1 MSTTESA
8 IKRWRRIIDEQERS
22 GLSVAAYCRREEV
35 AESSLF
41 SWKRRL
47 KRQAGVAPAFV
58 EVQGAPDRPVDLSG
72 AIELHLRED
81 RRLLLRPGF
90 DPQTLRQVLAV
101 LEDRS

>member
-8 IKRWRRIIDEQERS
+8 IARWRRIIDEQERS
-22 GLSVAAYCRREEV
+22 GLSVAAYCRREQV
-35 AESSLF
+35 AASSLF

-47 KRQAGVAPAFV
+47 KREAAAASAFV
-58 EVQGAPDRPVDLSG
+58 EVQQAPDRPVDLAV

-101 LEDRS
+101 LEGRS